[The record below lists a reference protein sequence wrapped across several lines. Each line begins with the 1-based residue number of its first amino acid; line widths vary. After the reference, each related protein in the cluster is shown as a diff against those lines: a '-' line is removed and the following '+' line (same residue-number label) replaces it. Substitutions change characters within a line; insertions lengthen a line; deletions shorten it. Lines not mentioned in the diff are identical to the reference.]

1 MKHLLF
7 VTAIFIIASCTSCDS
22 SNANKIN
29 KEEARGSSDASATS
43 SSTGDAVFSYNLDGT
58 KVSGGEVDATQTNN
72 IAFIT
77 QSGNG
82 NKLTFFLGDA
92 YQENTETFSHSLRFA
107 IPDKTGA
114 VTLTPNEDN
123 WNIQLFLGNDKNDKY
138 VLYANETFNITLTN
152 ISSTR
157 VSGTFSGKVKLAE
170 GQGSGKAELTITDGK
185 FDIPVSHVKG

>member
-1 MKHLLF
+1 MKHLFF
-7 VTAIFIIASCTSCDS
+7 VIAIFVIALCISCNNSSASKATTEDEAATKNATS
-22 SNANKIN
+22 
-29 KEEARGSSDASATS
+29 S
-43 SSTGDAVFSYNLDGT
+43 SSTGDAVFSYNLDGA

-72 IAFIT
+72 IADIT
-77 QSGNG
+77 QTNNG
-82 NKLTFFLGDA
+82 NKLTFFLGDF
-92 YQENTETFSHSLRFA
+92 YQANTETFSHSLRFA